1 MEESFFTCDGAVM
14 EKSFS
19 TYDEAVEWMNHALD
33 IMTDINPE
41 GDFLIEFRYVNL
53 GWQVAVWDETDE

>member
-1 MEESFFTCDGAVM
+1 M